1 MPQTITDPYWEKC
14 HCCNSHSRHIFSKI
28 PFEMFSRKF
37 IPLSGRLGNGYWIK
51 DIVLEPDTKCNVPS
65 FPEICTCL
73 CKKRLA
79 EILRQANSKKSGTS
93 DDHIHTARK
102 FHIQLYRIRNRRYHD
117 HGTTVA
123 LVSDIHLVDQHC
135 KPVRNNHL
143 FKQSPDDP
151 ITALKY
157 ILCFYRF
164 IFKQRIFHIFP
175 SADRTFYDY
184 REESKKQCGLHQ
196 TVLCLYLSPVHI
208 CHISDCR

>member
-1 MPQTITDPYWEKC
+1 
-14 HCCNSHSRHIFSKI
+14 
-28 PFEMFSRKF
+28 MFSRKF

-164 IFKQRIFHIFP
+164 ILNNVSSTSSHLQIGPSTITGKNPRNNAVFTRLYSAFTFP
-175 SADRTFYDY
+175 QYTSAIYPIAD
-184 REESKKQCGLHQ
+184 S
-196 TVLCLYLSPVHI
+196 V
-208 CHISDCR
+208 